1 MTFWQKNKWKIL
13 APVLIVLVLAAA
25 FVFGDQ
31 NIPAQPK
38 PAEQPTISAPV
49 EAPEQDT
56 ATADVPD
63 DVETEPVETPA
74 ESAPEPS
81 DEPQADKPARADTEP
96 PEYLSPEEIQASATG
111 EYEEVGGMMIDTG
124 TGKDKYQTDPVP
136 EGKPIPV
143 EPEDVEIG
151 DAE

>member
-49 EAPEQDT
+49 EAPEQ
-56 ATADVPD
+56 
-63 DVETEPVETPA
+63 PA
-74 ESAPEPS
+74 MDLSRDKNAEEMKWSPLEMGAAM
-81 DEPQADKPARADTEP
+81 QAHGA
-96 PEYLSPEEIQASATG
+96 
-111 EYEEVGGMMIDTG
+111 
-124 TGKDKYQTDPVP
+124 
-136 EGKPIPV
+136 
-143 EPEDVEIG
+143 
-151 DAE
+151 